1 MLQRNSI
8 APLSLGGVHALIALV
23 RQRIGDLGEDLGAV
37 LLVVALAARPT
48 TDLVATATKRPV
60 DDIVVLLEPVEAQG
74 IIDIDGHHIR
84 FTHPLLAAGVAANAT
99 PAQRRAAHRSL
110 AAAVAQPELQARH
123 LALGSAAGEPYTL
136 NALDTAAAVT
146 RVRGAPATAAE
157 LVDLAIR
164 LGGDTALRRLLSAN
178 HHFAAGDAA
187 RARTVLEPVIGN
199 LPPGPVRSMALTLMA
214 GICVYT
220 QCFDEA
226 ERHLVDGAAGNAAM
240 AVQVHL
246 LLAFT
251 QINTGRLDEAV
262 ASIAVAR
269 EKADQLGSDGV
280 MSQVLSMAVMLGV
293 IRGDGIDL
301 LSRRRALELED
312 PALQAPTVFRASAN
326 EAQLRAWA
334 GDLDGAHML
343 IRRVWQTSA
352 DGGAESELL
361 FLATQAVLIAIRR
374 ADMAEATEL
383 AAERVERAEQL
394 GGDNSQ
400 LIAMTVQTAVAAYA
414 GRVAEARQAGAVA
427 LAAAEATGAHRVGEW
442 PTMLLGFLE
451 VSQGRYSE
459 ALEII
464 GPLIS
469 KFRANPAS
477 AEILTAS
484 FIPDGIDALV
494 ALGRLAEAG
503 ALIEAMETNGA
514 RLDRPWT
521 LAIGARGRAMWLAA
535 KGDLSHAEDAVL
547 RAMDEHDRLPMPFE
561 RARTQLLLGQIQRR
575 RRHRKAAEAALTEAL
590 AAFNR
595 IGTLLWSQR
604 AHAELGSAS
613 GHEFALTPAEHRA
626 AERAASGMSNKEI
639 AAELFVAPKT
649 VEMNLSSAYRKLG
662 IRSRTQLANRLKSP

>member
-84 FTHPLLAAGVAANAT
+84 FRHPLLAAGVAANAT

-123 LALGSAAGEPYTL
+123 LALGSAAGEPDTL

-146 RVRGAPATAAE
+146 RVQGAPATAAE

-220 QCFDEA
+220 QGFDEA

-301 LSRRRALELED
+301 MSRRRALELED
-312 PALQAPTVFRASAN
+312 PALQAPIVFRASAN

-361 FLATQAVLIAIRR
+361 FLATQAVLIAIWR

-383 AAERVERAEQL
+383 AA
-394 GGDNSQ
+394 D
-400 LIAMTVQTAVAAYA
+400 
-414 GRVAEARQAGAVA
+414 
-427 LAAAEATGAHRVGEW
+427 
-442 PTMLLGFLE
+442 
-451 VSQGRYSE
+451 
-459 ALEII
+459 
-464 GPLIS
+464 
-469 KFRANPAS
+469 AS
-477 AEILTAS
+477 
-484 FIPDGIDALV
+484 
-494 ALGRLAEAG
+494 
-503 ALIEAMETNGA
+503 N
-514 RLDRPWT
+514 
-521 LAIGARGRAMWLAA
+521 
-535 KGDLSHAEDAVL
+535 
-547 RAMDEHDRLPMPFE
+547 
-561 RARTQLLLGQIQRR
+561 
-575 RRHRKAAEAALTEAL
+575 
-590 AAFNR
+590 
-595 IGTLLWSQR
+595 
-604 AHAELGSAS
+604 
-613 GHEFALTPAEHRA
+613 
-626 AERAASGMSNKEI
+626 
-639 AAELFVAPKT
+639 APS
-649 VEMNLSSAYRKLG
+649 SSAA
-662 IRSRTQLANRLKSP
+662 TSPS